1 MQTQN
6 ILFVNACKHTL
17 GLIKQILF
25 AACGAER
32 KKSMWK
38 TFDDDTN
45 TSFLF

>member
-32 KKSMWK
+32 KKYLK
-38 TFDDDTN
+38 NFRRRH
-45 TSFLF
+45 